1 MPRNSENAKFSRHAQ
16 KPKCAP
22 ISHWPALLSPF
33 SFKILFVLLLYPL
46 PAVSV
51 DANDTIVFWF
61 YEKICFIS
69 SYWVFSWPML
79 ARVNDLACHVT
90 VCHKYFCDVK
100 TDDTQSILLSIFLQM
115 REFLTM
121 LLIFGVLQ
129 ATTKTPRKTR
139 RQETSAREEV
149 PKRTQM
155 SRIPPTS
162 RKIRRS

>member
-1 MPRNSENAKFSRHAQ
+1 MLSFLGMRKSQSVPQFPIDPLSFPRFPSKFFLSYFYTLCLLFLLTQTIRLCSGFAR
-16 KPKCAP
+16 KF
-22 ISHWPALLSPF
+22 ALS
-33 SFKILFVLLLYPL
+33 
-46 PAVSV
+46 AVTGSSV
-51 DANDTIVFWF
+51 DR
-61 YEKICFIS
+61 CS
-69 SYWVFSWPML
+69 
-79 ARVNDLACHVT
+79 RVSMTRVT